1 MCLYMYGN
9 VYVCVCV
16 RVVVCRALLTD
27 FEDDKYTVNGEEDFI
42 PSPKFTG
49 DKAGMIH
56 KNGRKGMGYYK
67 DPHDF

>member
-1 MCLYMYGN
+1 
-9 VYVCVCV
+9 
-16 RVVVCRALLTD
+16 LTD

-56 KNGRKGMGYYK
+56 KKGRKGMGYYK